1 MATARTTEE
10 GVNRSNFTVSA
21 DRASIAAYRNHV
33 AGVDEGAGA
42 APQEV
47 LKVDLDWRSAALACA
62 GVVGLVAVF
71 AVASATSRT
80 LTWVVIG
87 TLLALALDPLVDR
100 IQQKVGLRRG
110 VAVSLVLAAFFTS
123 LTVLALLVGPETSRQ
138 VRTLSEDLPEVVGQL
153 TELPLVGDTLERND
167 VPQKVEDWLNNLPET
182 LAGPDAD
189 IGDRA
194 ESILSGFLA
203 AMATGL
209 VVIALLLDGDRLVR
223 AFQRLTPVRHRPR
236 IDRAGRQF
244 YDIVGKYF
252 AGSLLVAMLHGLYV
266 LCVGLVLGVPLAPL
280 LGLWAAVVSLI
291 PQIGGALA
299 GAPFVLLGFTES
311 ATTGVICLIAFVLY
325 LNFENHILS
334 PIIVGEAVDLSAPTT
349 MVGAIV
355 GASVAGVPGALVSVP
370 LLGAGKAIYLEA
382 TGQARRKAK
391 ASRSV
396 VDRVRRRF
404 GHRQET
410 PQGAE
415 DAPR

>member
-1 MATARTTEE
+1 MAD
-10 GVNRSNFTVSA
+10 G
-21 DRASIAAYRNHV
+21 DQ
-33 AGVDEGAGA
+33 GAVT

-47 LKVDLDWRSAALACA
+47 LRVDLDWRSAAMACV
-62 GVVGLVAVF
+62 GVVALVALF
-71 AVASATSRT
+71 AVTSATSRT

-100 IQQKVGLRRG
+100 IQHVLGLRRG
-110 VAVSLVLAAFFTS
+110 VAVGSVLAGFFLVVT
-123 LTVLALLVGPETSRQ
+123 LVVLLLGPETARQ
-138 VRTLSEDLPEVVGQL
+138 ARTLSEDLPRVVGQL
-153 TELPLVGDTLERND
+153 NDLPLVGSTLERND
-167 VPQKVEDWLNNLPET
+167 VPQKVEDWLNRLPET
-182 LAGPDAD
+182 LAGRDAN

-194 ESILSGFLA
+194 QSVLSGVLA

-209 VVIALLLDGDRLVR
+209 VVITLLLDGDRLVG
-223 AFQRLTPVRHRPR
+223 AFQRLTPVRQQVR

-244 YDIVGKYF
+244 YEIVGRYF
-252 AGSLLVAMLHGLYV
+252 AGSLFVALLHGTYV
-266 LCVGLVLGVPLAPL
+266 LTVGLVLGVPLAPM
-280 LGLWAAVVSLI
+280 LGVWAAVASLI

-355 GASVAGVPGALVSVP
+355 GASVAGVPGALVAVP

-382 TGQARRKAK
+382 TGQ
-391 ASRSV
+391 SRSKHRNSRSI
-396 VDRVRRRF
+396 VDRVRRLVR
-404 GHRQET
+404 RDAKS
-410 PQGAE
+410 PPRAE
-415 DAPR
+415 SAPR